1 VSQEVLIVE
10 DDRALARKL
19 VRTVESAGYRA
30 RLAHDGEA
38 AMREVAH
45 SNPDLVLLDLLLP
58 KKDGRSVLM
67 LLQSAEATNGIP
79 VIAMSGIFRGPSN
92 ARDLTQ
98 AGASGFLEKPFSAED
113 LVSQLHAHLGP
124 PKEPVVSETTSARVS
139 LSERSVAEVLW
150 DAMQQGLT
158 GAVHFRAGRHHKVVL
173 LDRGEPRSIRSNAVR
188 ECLGQRLMKSGRI
201 GEQALQ
207 ESFRRAKSSDRKQ
220 GELLVAMGALTRG
233 ELDQA
238 LARQAEGKLLDLFA
252 WLEGESWTQAGVTQD
267 SLASPLEGWTQR
279 ATILRGVE
287 MMPLDWAE
295 QKLAPYRDCAIT
307 REKLELSHAETS
319 DAVAALLKCLEPGSK
334 VGELMQPHAPALFG
348 LWLVGGVRFDEK
360 GSKRTGATPVT
371 AEQLRELLA
380 TQAKLNHF
388 QVLGV
393 SPNVAPLEIRP
404 AFVRLAKLYHPD
416 RFRGVPSE
424 LAALAAEVFARI
436 STAHDTLTDP
446 QARQVYE
453 SELKTGKSAEQQRK
467 DVRRIVEAE
476 QECRR
481 GEGCL
486 KARDHE
492 QASAHFQR
500 ALEFE
505 PNEGEFHALYG
516 WTLFLTKSEQRP
528 KAIEH
533 LKKAI
538 DLAPQSPT
546 GYYYL
551 GQLLKACEDPDG
563 AGKMFRKVLSLRPEH
578 VEASRELRLMQKRF
592 REAHGSKS
600 GKLFGFGRKK

>member
-1 VSQEVLIVE
+1 MSQEVLIVE
-10 DDRALARKL
+10 DDRALARTL
-19 VRTVESAGYRA
+19 VRTVESAGYRT

-38 AMREVAH
+38 AMREVAN

-67 LLQSAEATNGIP
+67 ILQSAEATNAIP
-79 VIAMSGIFRGPSN
+79 VIAMSGIFRGANN

-98 AGASGFLEKPFSAED
+98 AGASGFLEKPFTEED
-113 LVSQLHAHLGP
+113 LLSQLRAHLGP
-124 PKEPVVSETTSARVS
+124 PKKPVVSETTSARVP

-150 DAMQQGLT
+150 DAMQQGVT
-158 GAVHFRAGRHHKVVL
+158 GAVHFQADRHHKVVL
-173 LDRGEPRSIRSNAVR
+173 LDRGEPRSVRSNAVR

-201 GEQALQ
+201 SEQALQ

-233 ELDQA
+233 ELSKA
-238 LARQAEGKLLDLFA
+238 LARQGEEKLLDLFS
-252 WLEGESWTQAGVTQD
+252 WTEGESWTQVGVTQD

-307 REKLELSHAETS
+307 REKLELSRAETS
-319 DAVAALLKCLEPGSK
+319 DPVTALLKCLESRSK

-348 LWLVGGVRFDEK
+348 LWLVGVVRFDGK
-360 GSKRTGATPVT
+360 GSNRTGATPVT

-393 SPNVAPLEIRP
+393 SPKVAPREIRP

-416 RFRGVPSE
+416 RFRGAPSE

-436 STAHDTLTDP
+436 SMAHDTLTDP
-446 QARQVYE
+446 QARQIYE
-453 SELKTGKSAEQQRK
+453 SELKTGKSAQQQRK
-467 DVRRIVEAE
+467 EVARIVEAE

-486 KARDHE
+486 QARDHE
-492 QASAHFQR
+492 RASVHFQR
-500 ALEFE
+500 ALELE

-516 WTLFLTKSEQRP
+516 WTLFLTQSAQRP
-528 KAIEH
+528 KAMEH

-538 DLAPQSPT
+538 ALAPQSPT

-551 GQLLKACEDPDG
+551 GQLLKACEDTDG
-563 AGKMFRKVLSLRPEH
+563 AGKMFRKVLSLRPDH
-578 VEASRELRLMQKRF
+578 VEASRELRLIQKRF
-592 REAHGSKS
+592 GETHDSKS
-600 GKLFGFGRKK
+600 GKLFGFGKKK

>member
-1 VSQEVLIVE
+1 MSQEVLIVE

-38 AMREVAH
+38 AMREVAKA
-45 SNPDLVLLDLLLP
+45 NPDLVLLDLLLP

-67 LLQSAEATNGIP
+67 ILQSAEATNAIP
-79 VIAMSGIFRGPSN
+79 VIAMSGIFRGASN

-98 AGASGFLEKPFSAED
+98 AGASGFLEKPFTSED
-113 LVSQLHAHLGP
+113 LLSQLQAHLGP
-124 PKEPVVSETTSARVS
+124 PKKPVVSETRSVRVS
-139 LSERSVAEVLW
+139 LSERSTAEVLW

-158 GAVHFRAGRHHKVVL
+158 GAVHFRAGKHYKVLV

-188 ECLGQRLMKSGRI
+188 ECLGQRLMKCGRI
-201 GEQALQ
+201 DEKALQ
-207 ESFRRAKSSDRKQ
+207 ESLRRAKSSDRKQ
-220 GELLVAMGALTRG
+220 GELLVAMGALTPG
-233 ELDQA
+233 ELENA
-238 LARQAEGKLLDLFA
+238 LATQGEGKLLDLFA
-252 WLEGESWTQAGVTQD
+252 WTEGESWTQAGVIQNK
-267 SLASPLEGWTQR
+267 LASPLEGWTQR

-295 QKLAPYRDCAIT
+295 QKLEPYRDCAIT
-307 REKLELSHAETS
+307 REKLELSRAETP
-319 DAVAALLKCLEPGSK
+319 DALAALLKCLKPGGK

-348 LWLVGGVRFDEK
+348 LWIVGGVRFDGK
-360 GSKRTGATPVT
+360 GSKHTSATPVT

-393 SPNVAPLEIRP
+393 SPDVAPREIRP

-416 RFRGVPSE
+416 RFRGAPSE
-424 LAALAAEVFARI
+424 LADLAAEVFARI
-436 STAHDTLTDP
+436 SMAHDTLTDP

-453 SELKTGKSAEQQRK
+453 SELKTGKSAQQQRTE
-467 DVRRIVEAE
+467 VVRIVEAE

-492 QASAHFQR
+492 QASVHFQR
-500 ALEFE
+500 ALELE

-516 WTLFLTKSEQRP
+516 WTLFLTESGQRP
-528 KAIEH
+528 KALEH

-538 DLAPQSPT
+538 ALAPQSPT

-551 GQLLKACEDPDG
+551 GQLLKACEDTVG

-592 REAHGSKS
+592 GETHGSKS